1 MSYLLLYYQARK
13 IADTCGNVGKTR
25 REVEKIRLRKVA
37 RREMYTPRAG
47 KKKKKKSALRR
58 QGFGGGTGT
67 VVLRFFLTKGRNV

>member
-47 KKKKKKSALRR
+47 KKKKKVRS
-58 QGFGGGTGT
+58 GGKDLVG
-67 VVLRFFLTKGRNV
+67 GRAPWC

>member
-47 KKKKKKSALRR
+47 KKKKSALRR

-67 VVLRFFLTKGRNV
+67 VVLRFFFD

>member
-47 KKKKKKSALRR
+47 KKKKKKCAQEARIWWGDGHR
-58 QGFGGGTGT
+58 G
-67 VVLRFFLTKGRNV
+67 VKVFFD

>member
-25 REVEKIRLRKVA
+25 REVKKIRLRKVA

-47 KKKKKKSALRR
+47 KKKKKCAQEARIWWGDGHRGVK
-58 QGFGGGTGT
+58 
-67 VVLRFFLTKGRNV
+67 VFLTKGRNV